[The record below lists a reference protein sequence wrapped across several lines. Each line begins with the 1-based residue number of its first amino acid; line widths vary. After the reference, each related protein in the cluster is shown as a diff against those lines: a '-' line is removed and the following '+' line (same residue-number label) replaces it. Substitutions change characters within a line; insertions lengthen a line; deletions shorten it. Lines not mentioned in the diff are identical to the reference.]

1 VGQEAEEVIPRSRA
15 VECEFCGHRYIQPCT
30 AATQAKCP
38 NMIAKLALSNTEPQA
53 SIRHHYIPVFY
64 LKRWCSDDDKI
75 CEYSRPFKKI
85 HDRRIFPVQTGFLDR
100 LYEKK
105 GVPKLIA
112 QQVEDDFMKSVDTLA
127 ADALK
132 LIETDDAKIN
142 SDPKYRSAWSL
153 FLITL
158 MTRMPE
164 DVAAL
169 AQILADDWERDVP
182 RFRHKYARE
191 RKPDDPPTLEEFIEQ
206 KDPDH
211 MARWTMNILPN
222 LMDHKGIGQSLNNM
236 RWFVLTTAADA
247 PPLLSSDR
255 PLFISGTFSEA
266 DCYLILPIATH
277 RLFIATNGEEMERK
291 LKSQPQNELIQSTN
305 IQLAKQAAKYVYG
318 SDNAELEFVDKYI
331 SGERPKS
338 FFEKLRDYRKQKY
351 APR

>member
-1 VGQEAEEVIPRSRA
+1 
-15 VECEFCGHRYIQPCT
+15 
-30 AATQAKCP
+30 
-38 NMIAKLALSNTEPQA
+38 MIAKLAISNAEPQA

-64 LKRWCSDDDKI
+64 LKRWCSGDGKI

-85 HDRRIFPVQTGFLDR
+85 YDRRIFPVQTGFLDR

-132 LIETDDAKIN
+132 LIETGDPKIN
-142 SDPKYRSAWSL
+142 SDQKYRSAWSL

-169 AQILADDWERDVP
+169 AQILSDDWERDLP
-182 RFRHKYARE
+182 RVRQKYASE
-191 RKPDDPPTLEEFIEQ
+191 RKTDDPPTLEEFIEQ

-211 MARWTMNILPN
+211 MARWTMNVLPEV
-222 LMDHKGIGQSLNNM
+222 MDHAAIGQSLNAM
-236 RWFVLTTAADA
+236 RWSVVTMAADA

-255 PLFISGTFSEA
+255 PLFVSGAIGTRTA
-266 DCYLILPIATH
+266 I
-277 RLFIATNGEEMERK
+277 
-291 LKSQPQNELIQSTN
+291 
-305 IQLAKQAAKYVYG
+305 
-318 SDNAELEFVDKYI
+318 
-331 SGERPKS
+331 
-338 FFEKLRDYRKQKY
+338 
-351 APR
+351 